1 MSSKL
6 LIQLSITLLIALILL
21 VFYYFFFSSDNTFV
35 KEDKVDVDNQINNK
49 IVDLKYTAKDI
60 DGNTYVIN
68 SEYGEISDLDSNE
81 LKLQGVKAVIEI
93 KNSESVIILSDY
105 ANYNKVTLNTYFYDN
120 VKLTYIGH
128 LITSDKM
135 FLNYLNKDI
144 NIQENVVYE
153 GYDNKLL
160 ADIIEIDLVTKFS
173 KIYMLDKYG
182 KVKVNIKNGN
192 N

>member
-35 KEDKVDVDNQINNK
+35 KEDKVNVDNQINNK
-49 IVDLKYTAKDI
+49 IVDLKYTANDI
-60 DGNTYVIN
+60 DGNSYIIN

-153 GYDNKLL
+153 GYNNKLL

>member
-21 VFYYFFFSSDNTFV
+21 VFYYFFFANDNTFV

-105 ANYNKVTLNTYFYDN
+105 ANYNKVTLDTYFYDN

-128 LITSDKM
+128 LITSDKI

-153 GYDNKLL
+153 GYNNKLL

>member
-6 LIQLSITLLIALILL
+6 LIQLGIALLIVLILL
-21 VFYYFFFSSDNTFV
+21 IFYFFFFVNDKGFV
-35 KEDKVDVDNQINNK
+35 KQDNIDIDNQINNK
-49 IVDLKYTAKDI
+49 IIDIKYTANDI
-60 DGNTYVIN
+60 DGNSYIIN

-81 LKLQGVKAVIEI
+81 LKLQGVKAIIEI
-93 KNSESVIILSDY
+93 KNSENVIILSDY
-105 ANYNKVTLNTYFYDN
+105 ANYNKVTLDTYFYDN

-153 GYDNKLL
+153 GYNNKLL

-182 KVKVNIKNGN
+182 KVKLNIKNGN

>member
-21 VFYYFFFSSDNTFV
+21 VFYYFFFNNDNTFI
-35 KEDKVDVDNQINNK
+35 KKDKVDIDNQINNK
-49 IVDLKYTAKDI
+49 IVDLKYTANDI
-60 DGNTYVIN
+60 DGNSYIIN

-81 LKLQGVKAVIEI
+81 LKLQGVKAEIEI

-153 GYDNKLL
+153 GYNNKLL

>member
-21 VFYYFFFSSDNTFV
+21 VFYFFFFSGDNTFI
-35 KEDKVDVDNQINNK
+35 KEDKVDIDNQINNK
-49 IVDLKYTAKDI
+49 IVDLKYTAEDI
-60 DGNTYVIN
+60 DGNSYIIN

-81 LKLQGVKAVIEI
+81 LKLQGVKAIIEI

-105 ANYNKVTLNTYFYDN
+105 ANYNKVTLNTFFYDN

-135 FLNYLNKDI
+135 FLNYVNKDI

-153 GYDNKLL
+153 GYNNKLL

>member
-6 LIQLSITLLIALILL
+6 LIQLSITLLITLILL
-21 VFYYFFFSSDNTFV
+21 IFYYYFFANDKDFI
-35 KEDKVDVDNQINNK
+35 KENNVNVDNQINNR
-49 IVDLKYTAKDI
+49 IVDLKYTANDI
-60 DGNTYVIN
+60 DGNSYIIN

-105 ANYNKVTLNTYFYDN
+105 ANYNKVTLNTFFYDN

-144 NIQENVVYE
+144 NIQDNVVYE
-153 GYDNKLL
+153 GYNNKLL

>member
-21 VFYYFFFSSDNTFV
+21 VFYYFFFTNDNTFI

-49 IVDLKYTAKDI
+49 IVDLKYTANDI
-60 DGNTYVIN
+60 DGNSYIIN
-68 SEYGEISDLDSNE
+68 SEYGEISDLDGNE
-81 LKLQGVKAVIEI
+81 LKLQGVKAEIEI

-135 FLNYLNKDI
+135 FLNYVNKDI
-144 NIQENVVYE
+144 DIQENVVYE
-153 GYDNKLL
+153 GYNNKLL

>member
-6 LIQLSITLLIALILL
+6 LIQLGVTLLIALILL
-21 VFYYFFFSSDNTFV
+21 IFYYFFFTSDKAFI
-35 KEDKVDVDNQINNK
+35 KEDKVDIDNQINNK
-49 IVDLKYTAKDI
+49 IVDLKYTANDI
-60 DGNTYVIN
+60 DGNSYIIN

-81 LKLQGVKAVIEI
+81 LKLEGVKAIIEI
-93 KNSESVIILSDY
+93 KNSESVIIFSDY

-128 LITSDKM
+128 LITSDKI

-153 GYDNKLL
+153 GYNNKLL

>member
-21 VFYYFFFSSDNTFV
+21 VFYYFFFANDNTFV

-49 IVDLKYTAKDI
+49 IVDLKYTANDI
-60 DGNTYVIN
+60 DGNSYIIN

-81 LKLQGVKAVIEI
+81 LKLQNVKAIIEI

-105 ANYNKVTLNTYFYDN
+105 ANYNKLTLNTYFYDN
-120 VKLTYIGH
+120 VKLTYSGH
-128 LITSDKM
+128 LVTSDQM
-135 FLNYLNKDI
+135 FLNYVNKDI
-144 NIQENVVYE
+144 NIKENVVYE

>member
-6 LIQLSITLLIALILL
+6 LIQLSITLLITLILL
-21 VFYYFFFSSDNTFV
+21 IFYYYFFANDKAFF
-35 KEDKVDVDNQINNK
+35 KEDNVNVDNQINNR
-49 IVDLKYTAKDI
+49 IVDLKYTANDI
-60 DGNTYVIN
+60 DGNSYIIN
-68 SEYGEISDLDSNE
+68 SEFGEISELDSNE
-81 LKLQGVKAVIEI
+81 LKLQGVKATIEI
-93 KNSESVIILSDY
+93 KNSESVVILSDF

-128 LITSDKM
+128 LITSDKI
-135 FLNYLNKDI
+135 FLNYENKDI
-144 NIQENVVYE
+144 NIQENIVYE
-153 GYDNKLL
+153 GYNNKLL

-173 KIYMLDKYG
+173 KIYMLDKDG

>member
-21 VFYYFFFSSDNTFV
+21 VFYYFFFTNDNTFI

-49 IVDLKYTAKDI
+49 IVDLKYTANDI
-60 DGNTYVIN
+60 DGNSYIIN

-81 LKLQGVKAVIEI
+81 LKLQGVKAIIEI

-135 FLNYLNKDI
+135 FLNYVNKDI

-153 GYDNKLL
+153 GYNNKLL

-173 KIYMLDKYG
+173 KIYMLDKNG
-182 KVKVNIKNGN
+182 KVKVNIKNGYN
-192 N
+192 

>member
-6 LIQLSITLLIALILL
+6 LIQLSITLLIVLILL
-21 VFYYFFFSSDNTFV
+21 VFYYFFFTSDNTFV
-35 KEDKVDVDNQINNK
+35 KGDKVDVDNQINNK
-49 IVDLKYTAKDI
+49 ITDLKYTANDI
-60 DGNTYVIN
+60 DGNSYIIN

-153 GYDNKLL
+153 GYNNKLL

>member
-6 LIQLSITLLIALILL
+6 LIQLGVTLLIALILL
-21 VFYYFFFSSDNTFV
+21 IFYYFFFTSDKPFI
-35 KEDKVDVDNQINNK
+35 KEDKVDIDNQINNK
-49 IVDLKYTAKDI
+49 IVDLKYTANDI
-60 DGNTYVIN
+60 DGNSYIIN

-81 LKLQGVKAVIEI
+81 LKLEGVKAIIEI
-93 KNSESVIILSDY
+93 KNSESVIIFSDY
-105 ANYNKVTLNTYFYDN
+105 ANYNKVTLNTFFYDN

-135 FLNYLNKDI
+135 FLNYVNKDI

-153 GYDNKLL
+153 GYNNKLL

>member
-6 LIQLSITLLIALILL
+6 LIQLGITFLITLILL
-21 VFYYFFFSSDNTFV
+21 IFYYYFFVNDKAFI
-35 KEDKVDVDNQINNK
+35 KEDIVNVDNQINNR
-49 IVDLKYTAKDI
+49 IVDLKYTADDI
-60 DGNTYVIN
+60 DGNSYIIN
-68 SEYGEISDLDSNE
+68 SEYGEVSELDSNE
-81 LKLQGVKAVIEI
+81 LKLQGVKAIIEI
-93 KNSESVIILSDY
+93 NASENVIILSDY
-105 ANYNKVTLNTYFYDN
+105 ANYNKVTLNTFFYDN
-120 VKLTYIGH
+120 VKLLYIGH
-128 LITSDKM
+128 HITSDKM
-135 FLNYLNKDI
+135 FLNYVNKDI

-153 GYDNKLL
+153 GYNNKLL

>member
-6 LIQLSITLLIALILL
+6 LIQLSITLLIVLILL
-21 VFYYFFFSSDNTFV
+21 VFYYFFFTSDNTFV
-35 KEDKVDVDNQINNK
+35 KGDKVDVDNQINNK
-49 IVDLKYTAKDI
+49 ITDLKYTANDI
-60 DGNTYVIN
+60 DGNSYIIN
-68 SEYGEISDLDSNE
+68 SKYGEISDLDSNE

-135 FLNYLNKDI
+135 FLNYENKDI

-153 GYDNKLL
+153 GYNNKLL

>member
-21 VFYYFFFSSDNTFV
+21 VFYYFFFTNDNTFV
-35 KEDKVDVDNQINNK
+35 KGDKVDVDNQINNK
-49 IVDLKYTAKDI
+49 IVDLKYTANDI
-60 DGNTYVIN
+60 DGNSYIIN
-68 SEYGEISDLDSNE
+68 SQYGEISDLDSNE

-128 LITSDKM
+128 IITSDKM
-135 FLNYLNKDI
+135 FLNYVNKDI

-153 GYDNKLL
+153 GYNNKLL

>member
-6 LIQLSITLLIALILL
+6 LVQLSITLLITLILL
-21 VFYYFFFSSDNTFV
+21 IFYYYFFANDKTFI
-35 KEDKVDVDNQINNK
+35 KEGNVNVDNQINNR
-49 IVDLKYTAKDI
+49 IVDLKYTANDI
-60 DGNTYVIN
+60 DGNSYIIN

-81 LKLQGVKAVIEI
+81 LKLQGVKAIIEI
-93 KNSESVIILSDY
+93 KNSENVIILSDY

-120 VKLTYIGH
+120 VILTYSGH
-128 LITSDKM
+128 HITSDKM
-135 FLNYLNKDI
+135 FLNYVNKDI
-144 NIQENVVYE
+144 NIQENVVYD
-153 GYDNKLL
+153 GYNNKLL

-173 KIYMLDKYG
+173 KIYMLDNYG

>member
-21 VFYYFFFSSDNTFV
+21 VFYYFFFTSDNTFV
-35 KEDKVDVDNQINNK
+35 KGDKVDVDNQINNK
-49 IVDLKYTAKDI
+49 ITDLKYTANDI
-60 DGNTYVIN
+60 DGNSYIIN

-93 KNSESVIILSDY
+93 KNSESVIIFSDY

-135 FLNYLNKDI
+135 FLNYVNKDI

>member
-6 LIQLSITLLIALILL
+6 LIQLGITFLITLILL
-21 VFYYFFFSSDNTFV
+21 IFYYYFFVNDKAFI
-35 KEDKVDVDNQINNK
+35 KEDSVNVDNQINNR
-49 IVDLKYTAKDI
+49 IVDLKYTANDI
-60 DGNTYVIN
+60 DGNSYIIN

-81 LKLQGVKAVIEI
+81 LKLEGVKAIIEI
-93 KNSESVIILSDY
+93 KNSESVIIFSDY
-105 ANYNKVTLNTYFYDN
+105 ANYNKVTLDTYFYDN

-128 LITSDKM
+128 IIMSDKM
-135 FLNYLNKDI
+135 FLNYVNKDI

-153 GYDNKLL
+153 GYNNKLL

>member
-6 LIQLSITLLIALILL
+6 LIQLSITMLIALILL
-21 VFYYFFFSSDNTFV
+21 VFYYFFFSSDNTFI
-35 KEDKVDVDNQINNK
+35 KEDKVDIDNQINNK
-49 IVDLKYTAKDI
+49 IVDLKYTANDI
-60 DGNTYVIN
+60 DGNSYIIN

-81 LKLQGVKAVIEI
+81 LKLEGVKAIIKI
-93 KNSESVIILSDY
+93 KNSESVIIFSDY

-120 VKLTYIGH
+120 VKLTYVGH
-128 LITSDKM
+128 IITSDKM
-135 FLNYLNKDI
+135 FLNYVNKDI

-153 GYDNKLL
+153 GYNNKLL

>member
-6 LIQLSITLLIALILL
+6 LIQLGITFLITLILL
-21 VFYYFFFSSDNTFV
+21 IFYYYFFVNDKAFI
-35 KEDKVDVDNQINNK
+35 KEDIVNVDNQINNR
-49 IVDLKYTAKDI
+49 IVDLKYSANDI
-60 DGNTYVIN
+60 DGNSYIIN
-68 SEYGEISDLDSNE
+68 SEYGEISDSDSNE
-81 LKLQGVKAVIEI
+81 LKLQGVKAIIEI
-93 KNSESVIILSDY
+93 KNSENVIILSDY
-105 ANYNKVTLNTYFYDN
+105 ANYNKVTLNTFFYDN
-120 VKLTYIGH
+120 VKLLYIGH

-135 FLNYLNKDI
+135 FLNYVNKDI

-153 GYDNKLL
+153 GYNNKLL

>member
-6 LIQLSITLLIALILL
+6 LIQLGITFLITLILL
-21 VFYYFFFSSDNTFV
+21 IFYYYFFVNDKAFI
-35 KEDKVDVDNQINNK
+35 KEDIVNVDNQINNR
-49 IVDLKYTAKDI
+49 IVDLKYSANDI
-60 DGNTYVIN
+60 DGNSYIIN

-81 LKLQGVKAVIEI
+81 LKLQGVKAIIEI
-93 KNSESVIILSDY
+93 KNSENVIILSDY
-105 ANYNKVTLNTYFYDN
+105 ANYNKVTLNTFFYDN
-120 VKLTYIGH
+120 VKLLYIGH

-135 FLNYLNKDI
+135 FLNYVNKDI

-153 GYDNKLL
+153 GYNNKLL

-182 KVKVNIKNGN
+182 KVKVNIKNSN

>member
-21 VFYYFFFSSDNTFV
+21 VFYYFFFNNDNTFI
-35 KEDKVDVDNQINNK
+35 KKDKVDIDNQINNK
-49 IVDLKYTAKDI
+49 IVDLKYTANDI
-60 DGNTYVIN
+60 DGNSYIIN

-81 LKLQGVKAVIEI
+81 LKLQGVKAEIEI

-135 FLNYLNKDI
+135 FLNYVNKDI

-153 GYDNKLL
+153 GYNNKLL

>member
-21 VFYYFFFSSDNTFV
+21 VFYYFFFTSDNTFV
-35 KEDKVDVDNQINNK
+35 KGDKVDVDNQINNK
-49 IVDLKYTAKDI
+49 IVDLKYTANDI
-60 DGNTYVIN
+60 DGNSYIIN

-135 FLNYLNKDI
+135 FLNYENKDI

-153 GYDNKLL
+153 GYNNKLL

>member
-6 LIQLSITLLIALILL
+6 LIQLGITFLITLILL
-21 VFYYFFFSSDNTFV
+21 IFYYYFFVNDKAFI
-35 KEDKVDVDNQINNK
+35 KEDIVNVDNQINNR
-49 IVDLKYTAKDI
+49 IVDLKYTANDI
-60 DGNTYVIN
+60 DGNSYIIN

-81 LKLQGVKAVIEI
+81 LKLQGVRAIIEI
-93 KNSESVIILSDY
+93 KNSENVIILSDY
-105 ANYNKVTLNTYFYDN
+105 ANYNKVTLNTFFYDN
-120 VKLTYIGH
+120 VKLLYIGH

-135 FLNYLNKDI
+135 FLNYVNKDI

-153 GYDNKLL
+153 GYNNKLL

>member
-21 VFYYFFFSSDNTFV
+21 VFYYFFFTNDNTFI

-49 IVDLKYTAKDI
+49 IVDLKYTANDI
-60 DGNTYVIN
+60 DGNSYIIN

-81 LKLQGVKAVIEI
+81 LKLQGVKAEIEI

-135 FLNYLNKDI
+135 FLNYVNKDI

-153 GYDNKLL
+153 GYNNKLL

>member
-6 LIQLSITLLIALILL
+6 LIQLSIAFLIALILL
-21 VFYYFFFSSDNTFV
+21 VFYYFFFTNDNTFV
-35 KEDKVDVDNQINNK
+35 KEDKVDIDNQINNK
-49 IVDLKYTAKDI
+49 IVDLKYTANDI
-60 DGNTYVIN
+60 DGNSYIIN

-81 LKLQGVKAVIEI
+81 LKLEGVKAIIEI
-93 KNSESVIILSDY
+93 KNSESVIIFSDY

-120 VKLTYIGH
+120 FKLTYIGH

-153 GYDNKLL
+153 GYNNKLL

>member
-6 LIQLSITLLIALILL
+6 LIQLSITLLIVLILL
-21 VFYYFFFSSDNTFV
+21 VFYYFFFTNDNTFV
-35 KEDKVDVDNQINNK
+35 KGDKVDVDNQINNK
-49 IVDLKYTAKDI
+49 IVDLKYTANDI
-60 DGNTYVIN
+60 DGNSYIIN
-68 SEYGEISDLDSNE
+68 SQYGEISDLDSNE

-128 LITSDKM
+128 IITSDKM
-135 FLNYLNKDI
+135 FLNYVNKDI

-153 GYDNKLL
+153 GYNNKLL

>member
-21 VFYYFFFSSDNTFV
+21 IFYFFFFTNNKALI
-35 KEDKVDVDNQINNK
+35 KEGNIDVDNQINNK
-49 IVDLKYTAKDI
+49 IVDLKYTANDI
-60 DGNTYVIN
+60 DGNSYIIN

-81 LKLQGVKAVIEI
+81 LKLQNVKAIIEI

-105 ANYNKVTLNTYFYDN
+105 ANYNKLTLNTYFYDN
-120 VKLTYIGH
+120 VKLTYSGH
-128 LITSDKM
+128 LVTSDQM
-135 FLNYLNKDI
+135 FLNYVNKDI
-144 NIQENVVYE
+144 NIKENVVYE

>member
-21 VFYYFFFSSDNTFV
+21 VFYYFFFANDNTFV

-49 IVDLKYTAKDI
+49 IVDLKYTANDI
-60 DGNTYVIN
+60 DGNSYIIN

-81 LKLQGVKAVIEI
+81 LKLQNVKAIIEI

-105 ANYNKVTLNTYFYDN
+105 ANYNKLTLNTYFYDN
-120 VKLTYIGH
+120 VKLSYSGH
-128 LITSDKM
+128 LVTSDQM
-135 FLNYLNKDI
+135 FLNYVNKDI
-144 NIQENVVYE
+144 NIKENVVYE
-153 GYDNKLL
+153 GYNNKLL

-182 KVKVNIKNGN
+182 KVKVNIKNGDN
-192 N
+192 

>member
-21 VFYYFFFSSDNTFV
+21 IFYFFFFTDN
-35 KEDKVDVDNQINNK
+35 KALIKGSNIDVDNQINNK
-49 IVDLKYTAKDI
+49 IVDLKYTANDI
-60 DGNTYVIN
+60 DGNSYIIN

-81 LKLQGVKAVIEI
+81 LKLQNVKAIIEI

-105 ANYNKVTLNTYFYDN
+105 ANYNKLTLNTYFYDN
-120 VKLTYIGH
+120 VKLTYSGH
-128 LITSDKM
+128 LVTSDQM
-135 FLNYLNKDI
+135 FLNYVNKDI
-144 NIQENVVYE
+144 NIKENVVYE

>member
-21 VFYYFFFSSDNTFV
+21 VFYYFFFTNDNTFI

-49 IVDLKYTAKDI
+49 IVDLKYTANDI
-60 DGNTYVIN
+60 DGNSYIIN

-81 LKLQGVKAVIEI
+81 LKLQGVKAEIEI

-153 GYDNKLL
+153 GYNNKLL

>member
-6 LIQLSITLLIALILL
+6 TIQLSITLLIALILL
-21 VFYYFFFSSDNTFV
+21 VFYYFFFTNNNTFV

-49 IVDLKYTAKDI
+49 IVDLKYTANDI
-60 DGNTYVIN
+60 DGNSYIIN

-81 LKLQGVKAVIEI
+81 LKLHGVKAIIEI
-93 KNSESVIILSDY
+93 KNSENVIILSDY
-105 ANYNKVTLNTYFYDN
+105 ANYNKVTLNTFFYDN

-135 FLNYLNKDI
+135 FLNYPNKDI

-153 GYDNKLL
+153 GYNNKLL

>member
-21 VFYYFFFSSDNTFV
+21 VFYYFFFANDNTFV

-49 IVDLKYTAKDI
+49 IVDLEYTANDI
-60 DGNTYVIN
+60 DGNSYIIN

-81 LKLQGVKAVIEI
+81 LKLQNVKAIIEI

-105 ANYNKVTLNTYFYDN
+105 ANYNKLTLNTYFYDN
-120 VKLTYIGH
+120 VKLTYSGH
-128 LITSDKM
+128 LVTSDKM
-135 FLNYLNKDI
+135 FLNYVNKDI
-144 NIQENVVYE
+144 NIKENVVYE

-182 KVKVNIKNGN
+182 KVKLNIKNGN

>member
-6 LIQLSITLLIALILL
+6 LIQLSITLLIVLILL
-21 VFYYFFFSSDNTFV
+21 VFYYFFFTNDNTFV
-35 KEDKVDVDNQINNK
+35 KGDKVDVDNQINNK
-49 IVDLKYTAKDI
+49 IVDLKYTANDI
-60 DGNTYVIN
+60 DGNSYIIN

-93 KNSESVIILSDY
+93 KNSESVIIFSDY

-135 FLNYLNKDI
+135 FLNYVNKDI

-153 GYDNKLL
+153 GYNNKLL

>member
-21 VFYYFFFSSDNTFV
+21 VFYYFFFTSDNTFV
-35 KEDKVDVDNQINNK
+35 KGDKVDVDNQINNK
-49 IVDLKYTAKDI
+49 ITDLKYTANDI
-60 DGNTYVIN
+60 NGNSYIIN

-81 LKLQGVKAVIEI
+81 LKLQGVKAIIEI

-105 ANYNKVTLNTYFYDN
+105 ANYNKVTLNTFFYDN

-153 GYDNKLL
+153 GYNNKLL

>member
-6 LIQLSITLLIALILL
+6 LIQLGITFLITLILL
-21 VFYYFFFSSDNTFV
+21 IFYYYFFVNDKAFI
-35 KEDKVDVDNQINNK
+35 KEDIVNVDNQINNR
-49 IVDLKYTAKDI
+49 IVDLKYSANDI
-60 DGNTYVIN
+60 DGNSYIIN

-81 LKLQGVKAVIEI
+81 LKLQGVKAIIEI
-93 KNSESVIILSDY
+93 KNSENVIILSDY
-105 ANYNKVTLNTYFYDN
+105 ANYNKVTLNTFFYDN

-135 FLNYLNKDI
+135 FLNYVNKDI
-144 NIQENVVYE
+144 NIQENVMYE
-153 GYDNKLL
+153 GYNNKLL

>member
-6 LIQLSITLLIALILL
+6 LIQLGVTLLIALILL
-21 VFYYFFFSSDNTFV
+21 IFYYFFFTNDKPFI
-35 KEDKVDVDNQINNK
+35 KEDKVDIDNQINNK
-49 IVDLKYTAKDI
+49 IVDLKYTANDI
-60 DGNTYVIN
+60 DGNSYIIN

-81 LKLQGVKAVIEI
+81 LKLEGVKAIIEI
-93 KNSESVIILSDY
+93 KNSESVIIFSDY

-128 LITSDKM
+128 IITSDKM
-135 FLNYLNKDI
+135 FLNYVNKDI

-153 GYDNKLL
+153 GYNNKLL

>member
-6 LIQLSITLLIALILL
+6 LIQLGITLLIALILL
-21 VFYYFFFSSDNTFV
+21 IFYYFFFTNDKAFI
-35 KEDKVDVDNQINNK
+35 KEDRVDINNQMNNK
-49 IVDLKYTAKDI
+49 IVDLKYTAEDM
-60 DGNTYVIN
+60 DGNSYIIH
-68 SEYGEISDLDSNE
+68 SEYGKISDLDSNE

-105 ANYNKVTLNTYFYDN
+105 ANYNKVTLNTYFYEN

-135 FLNYLNKDI
+135 FLNYVNKDI

-153 GYDNKLL
+153 GYNNKLL

-173 KIYMLDKYG
+173 KIYMLDKLG

>member
-6 LIQLSITLLIALILL
+6 LIQLSIILLIALILL
-21 VFYYFFFSSDNTFV
+21 VFYYFFFTNDNTFV

-49 IVDLKYTAKDI
+49 IVDLKYTANDI
-60 DGNTYVIN
+60 DGNSYIIN

-105 ANYNKVTLNTYFYDN
+105 ANYNKVTLDTYFYDN

-153 GYDNKLL
+153 GYNNKLL